1 MLITQMQARRA
12 RFLFL
17 FYVQNKFFWA
27 QQNFGGHQKILGRAR
42 HPNARGNGPA
52 QTSCQI

>member
-1 MLITQMQARRA
+1 MLITQTQARRA

-42 HPNARGNGPA
+42 HPNARGYGPA